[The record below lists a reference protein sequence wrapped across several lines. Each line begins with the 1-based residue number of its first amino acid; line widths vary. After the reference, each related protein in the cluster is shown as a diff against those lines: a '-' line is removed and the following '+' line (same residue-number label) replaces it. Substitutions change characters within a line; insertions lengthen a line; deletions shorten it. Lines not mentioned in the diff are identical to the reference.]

1 MAKFTSK
8 WLNSRAKWLNS
19 RVFGPKSRVFGPQDR
34 HVGPQDRHVGP
45 RDRHVG
51 CDPEIDMSDVHIL
64 VTLFSHLSDGRA
76 HDGFFPFF

>member
-19 RVFGPKSRVFGPQDR
+19 RVFGPKSRVF
-34 HVGPQDRHVGP
+34 GPQDRHVGP